1 MDTVERDGRLF
12 NKFKVNRPQ
21 RLRSA
26 ILMNIH
32 DDIGK
37 FTEFEREV
45 DLNADKKRMWI
56 PSIGIKSI
64 NTKKMNIS
72 IPLNLGILTKSQI

>member
-1 MDTVERDGRLF
+1 M
-12 NKFKVNRPQ
+12 KFKVIRPQ

-26 ILMNIH
+26 IIMNIH

-37 FTEFEREV
+37 FSKFEREV

-56 PSIGIKSI
+56 PAIGIKSI
-64 NTKKMNIS
+64 NTKEMNVS
-72 IPLNLGILTKSQI
+72 VPLNLGILTKSQL

>member
-1 MDTVERDGRLF
+1 MCKRVYRQRV
-12 NKFKVNRPQ
+12 KRPQ

-26 ILMNIH
+26 ILMNVH
-32 DDIGK
+32 DSIGK
-37 FTEFEREV
+37 FSEFEREV

-64 NTKKMNIS
+64 DTKKMNVS
-72 IPLNLGILTKSQI
+72 VPLNLGILTKSQL